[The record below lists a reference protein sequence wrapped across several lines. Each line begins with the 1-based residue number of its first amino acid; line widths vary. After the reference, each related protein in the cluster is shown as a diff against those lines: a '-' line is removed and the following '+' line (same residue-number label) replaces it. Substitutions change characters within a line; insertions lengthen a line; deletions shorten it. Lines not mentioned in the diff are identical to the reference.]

1 MGYTLTNSAV
11 DSRLGELELLRGEE
25 TSVTRTLLTMI
36 RGQQLQDNDLL
47 LRATL
52 RFVEARNSTDED
64 VLAAARSLEV
74 LADFDV
80 LIMRVVY
87 EDEYDDAE
95 SCFEE
100 SADIDTYLRGHQ
112 NLFHRSWC
120 IRDLGDSARTGAHL
134 QTFSQNINPTW
145 YTSVSTRPIM
155 ADDNVA
161 SSLAVPNL
169 AASTNTGPAKQP
181 LAEIGTKDSPESAPK
196 RRKLRIV
203 FKKSKDKE
211 VSVIKPVEDSDQ
223 TESELESDSAHE
235 PMVTPETQ
243 SKRQPKMRAE
253 QDRLPEA
260 EDIPIPEGID
270 LARFS
275 RGYRS
280 TPPNRPVRFPG
291 QMIIDDGSYDRE
303 PPAAGELDPSKM
315 IISFNVE
322 KKDKLTGLLV
332 PAGNATYKYRG
343 DVVWDDK
350 TSVSA
355 LQHWR
360 TQNFARALGPSQPP
374 REMWVESERDLL
386 LSIVQQHLAD
396 VGGRWLKISWETVAA
411 AYNYQIHGTTQTAG
425 ELGAERMYTFSNT
438 PKGKMLTNVS
448 KGQRLAQNRTAPTRT
463 ALSCQNQLQV
473 FTHKDVLQVI
483 NAAKGTEKKPDMKKN
498 KEGDYEQEDEQK
510 YDIDYHHHNGAGVM
524 EYFAMDTLLDQDGNL
539 AQRAS
544 YPDADA
550 PDPQL
555 GNNFGVGPP
564 HASATDS
571 HESSA
576 KRRAAFEAA
585 EERRI
590 TGPRAIA
597 KDKAGK
603 KWLRGG

>member
-1 MGYTLTNSAV
+1 
-11 DSRLGELELLRGEE
+11 
-25 TSVTRTLLTMI
+25 
-36 RGQQLQDNDLL
+36 
-47 LRATL
+47 
-52 RFVEARNSTDED
+52 
-64 VLAAARSLEV
+64 
-74 LADFDV
+74 
-80 LIMRVVY
+80 
-87 EDEYDDAE
+87 
-95 SCFEE
+95 
-100 SADIDTYLRGHQ
+100 
-112 NLFHRSWC
+112 
-120 IRDLGDSARTGAHL
+120 
-134 QTFSQNINPTW
+134 
-145 YTSVSTRPIM
+145 M

-203 FKKSKDKE
+203 FQKSKDKE

-253 QDRLPEA
+253 QDQLPEA

-280 TPPNRPVRFPG
+280 TPPNRPVHFPG
-291 QMIIDDGSYDRE
+291 QMIIDDGSYD
-303 PPAAGELDPSKM
+303 L
-315 IISFNVE
+315 
-322 KKDKLTGLLV
+322 

-425 ELGAERMYTFSNT
+425 ELGAERMYTFSNM

-510 YDIDYHHHNGAGVM
+510 YDSDYHHHNGAGVM

-555 GNNFGVGPP
+555 GNNLGVGPP

-571 HESSA
+571 YESSA